1 MVRLFTLAVIPILA
15 LCGDLQF
22 ETPTWS
28 GSLPG
33 DWGRLTVLDTSHT
46 PLFLVDRGDR
56 VAACTLHSGKYVTKY
71 DLPRLGTSLRYWG
84 DSAQPCGFNLIGD
97 VDDDGIEE
105 FAVAVN
111 RTISKYKLING
122 TLALTSVAS
131 IRLHPDSGRM
141 WITDGCI
148 GDINN
153 DRRNEIL
160 VAAAGSKPPSAG
172 GDSWSIVTLFVCRWD
187 GDSLVQMWNDQGKLN
202 LELPP
207 IDLPTEEMCTI
218 ADIRNIGI
226 NKLILLE
233 GTGDDVHPAV
243 YRELVWKDGGL
254 REAGFFQLR
263 DDALQPEQWPGELLH
278 AATGCGFGQVNGKTA
293 ILADIE
299 TRGCILQGEL
309 FVFSGDSTI
318 QHRVLW
324 SDADLDLQNP
334 SMGTLIDPDGKGVGA
349 LRIMNPWTGGAR
361 FEFYRL

>member
-1 MVRLFTLAVIPILA
+1 MVKLLILAVIPILA
-15 LCGDLQF
+15 LCGELQF
-22 ETPTWS
+22 PTPTWS

-33 DWGRLTVLDTSHT
+33 NWGRLAVLDTSRS

-56 VAACTLHSGKYVTKY
+56 VAACTLHSGEYVTKY
-71 DLPRLGTSLRYWG
+71 DLPRLGTSLNFGG
-84 DSAQPCGFNLIGD
+84 DSARPCGFSLIGD

-105 FAVAVN
+105 FVVAIN
-111 RTISKYKLING
+111 RTISKYKLVNG
-122 TLALTSVAS
+122 SLAMTSVAS

-148 GDINN
+148 GDITN
-153 DRRNEIL
+153 DGRNEIL
-160 VAAAGSKPPSAG
+160 IAAAKSKPPSAG
-172 GDSWSIVTLFVCRWD
+172 GDSWSAVLLFVCRWS
-187 GDSLVQMWNDQGKLN
+187 GDSLVQMWNDQGTLN

-207 IDLPTEEMCTI
+207 MDLPTEEMCTI
-218 ADIRNIGI
+218 ADVRNIGT

-263 DDALQPEQWPGELLH
+263 DGVLQPEQWPGDLLR
-278 AATGCGFGQVNGKTA
+278 AATGCQFGQVNGKTA
-293 ILADIE
+293 ILADIV
-299 TRGCILQGEL
+299 TRGCIWQGEL

-324 SDADLDLQNP
+324 SDANLDLQSP

-349 LRIMNPWTGGAR
+349 LRLMNPWVGGRR